1 MRISSQQ
8 VFDSG
13 VSSMQQHT
21 SDVVKYQQQISSGR
35 KYQVASDDALAAGLG
50 VQIDLDNTQFAMFKV
65 NQNHITA
72 SLTSTDSQL
81 MNINLALT
89 NFQQMMVQAGN
100 GTLGAN
106 GLKTLGQQAA
116 TLYDTVNQMSQ
127 AKDAN
132 GQQILRS
139 TTPASVLVA
148 PNITL
153 ETALSFSEVME
164 VPTGMTQTVMVFM
177 ASVRDKL
184 NAGTALSTADMDNIQ
199 LVLKQV
205 TKAQVKTGLLQNQL
219 DAATE
224 AADVQKNN
232 VEVQRSNLLDTDLAT
247 ATAGLMKSN
256 ALLQAAQSIMTK
268 MDTNSLFQKL
278 WSLIF
283 DLNEL
288 NCISNTEILKLFNQQ
303 QYSTT
308 QS

>member
-35 KYQVASDDALAAGLG
+35 KYQLASDDALAAGLG
-50 VQIDLDNTQFAMFKV
+50 VQIDLDNAQFAMFKV
-65 NQNHITA
+65 NQNHINA

-81 MNINLALT
+81 SGINIALT
-89 NFQQMMVQAGN
+89 TFQQMMVQAGN
-100 GTLGAN
+100 GTLGAD
-106 GLKTLGQQAA
+106 GLKTLGQQAS
-116 TLYDTVNQMSQ
+116 TLYNTVNQMSL

-132 GQQILRS
+132 GEQILR
-139 TTPASVLVA
+139 TATPTSVLVA
-148 PNITL
+148 PNVSL
-153 ETALSFSEVME
+153 ETALSFSEVMAANGRAQD
-164 VPTGMTQTVMVFM
+164 VMTFLG
-177 ASVRDKL
+177 SVRDKL
-184 NAGTALSTADMDNIQ
+184 NAGTTLSSSDMDNIQ

-232 VEVQRSNLLDTDLAT
+232 VELQRSNLLDTDLAT
-247 ATAGLMKSN
+247 ATAGLVKSN

-268 MDTNSLFQKL
+268 LDSNSLFQKL
-278 WSLIF
+278 
-283 DLNEL
+283 
-288 NCISNTEILKLFNQQ
+288 
-303 QYSTT
+303 
-308 QS
+308 

>member
-35 KYQVASDDALAAGLG
+35 KYRVASDDALAAGLG
-50 VQIDLDNTQFAMFKV
+50 VQIDLDNAQFAMFKV

-81 MNINLALT
+81 SNISLALT
-89 NFQQMMVQAGN
+89 KFQQMMVQAGN
-100 GTLGAN
+100 GTLGVD
-106 GLKTLGQQAA
+106 GLKTLGHQAS
-116 TLYDTVNQMSQ
+116 TLYNTVNQMSQ

-132 GQQILRS
+132 GEQILRTS
-139 TTPASVLVA
+139 TPASVLVA
-148 PNITL
+148 PNVTL
-153 ETALSFSEVME
+153 ETALSFSEVMST
-164 VPTGMTQTVMVFM
+164 PAGMAQDVMTFM
-177 ASVRDKL
+177 ASVRDSL
-184 NAGTALSTADMDNIQ
+184 NAGTALPSSDMDKIQ

-219 DAATE
+219 DAAAE

-247 ATAGLMKSN
+247 ATAGLVKSN

-268 MDTNSLFQKL
+268 LDSNSLFQKL
-278 WSLIF
+278 
-283 DLNEL
+283 
-288 NCISNTEILKLFNQQ
+288 
-303 QYSTT
+303 
-308 QS
+308 

>member
-35 KYQVASDDALAAGLG
+35 KYQLASDDALAAGLG
-50 VQIDLDNTQFAMFKV
+50 VQIDLDNAQFAMFRV
-65 NQNHITA
+65 NQNHINA

-81 MNINLALT
+81 NNINIALT
-89 NFQQMMVQAGN
+89 KFQQMMVQAGN
-100 GTLGAN
+100 GTLGVD
-106 GLKTLGQQAA
+106 GLKTLGQQAT
-116 TLYDTVNQMSQ
+116 TLHDTVDQMSK

-132 GQQILRS
+132 GQQILRDVENPP
-139 TTPASVLVA
+139 TTVLVA
-148 PNITL
+148 PNVNL
-153 ETALSFSEVME
+153 ETALSFAEVME
-164 VPTGMTQTVMVFM
+164 VTASMTGSLDVMDFM
-177 ASVRDKL
+177 FEVSNKL
-184 NAGTALSTADMDNIQ
+184 NAGTALSSTDMSNMQ

-247 ATAGLMKSN
+247 ATAGLVKSN

-268 MDTNSLFQKL
+268 LDTNSLFQKL
-278 WSLIF
+278 
-283 DLNEL
+283 
-288 NCISNTEILKLFNQQ
+288 
-303 QYSTT
+303 
-308 QS
+308 

>member
-50 VQIDLDNTQFAMFKV
+50 VQIDLDNAQFAMFKV
-65 NQNHITA
+65 NQNHINA

-81 MNINLALT
+81 SGINIALT
-89 NFQQMMVQAGN
+89 TFQQMMVQAGN
-100 GTLGAN
+100 GTLGAD
-106 GLKTLGQQAA
+106 GLKTLGQQAS
-116 TLYDTVNQMSQ
+116 TLYNTVNQMSL

-132 GQQILRS
+132 GEQILR
-139 TTPASVLVA
+139 TATPTSVLVA
-148 PNITL
+148 PNISL
-153 ETALSFSEVME
+153 ETALSFSEVMAANGRAQD
-164 VPTGMTQTVMVFM
+164 VITFLG
-177 ASVRDKL
+177 SVRDKL
-184 NAGTALSTADMDNIQ
+184 NAGTALSASDMDNIQ

-232 VEVQRSNLLDTDLAT
+232 VELQRSNLLDTDLAT
-247 ATAGLMKSN
+247 ATAGLVKSN

-268 MDTNSLFQKL
+268 LDSNSLFQKL
-278 WSLIF
+278 
-283 DLNEL
+283 
-288 NCISNTEILKLFNQQ
+288 
-303 QYSTT
+303 
-308 QS
+308 

>member
-35 KYQVASDDALAAGLG
+35 KYQLASDDALAAGLG
-50 VQIDLDNTQFAMFKV
+50 VQIDLDNAQFAMFKV
-65 NQNHITA
+65 NQNHINA

-81 MNINLALT
+81 SGINIALT
-89 NFQQMMVQAGN
+89 TFQQMMVQAGN
-100 GTLGAN
+100 GTLGAD
-106 GLKTLGQQAA
+106 GLKTLGQQAS
-116 TLYDTVNQMSQ
+116 TLYNTVNQMSL

-132 GQQILRS
+132 GEQILRIA
-139 TTPASVLVA
+139 TPTSVLVA
-148 PNITL
+148 PNVSL
-153 ETALSFSEVME
+153 ETALSFSEVMAANGRAQD
-164 VPTGMTQTVMVFM
+164 VITFLG
-177 ASVRDKL
+177 SVRDKL
-184 NAGTALSTADMDNIQ
+184 IAGTALASTDMDNIQ

-247 ATAGLMKSN
+247 ATAGLVKSN

-268 MDTNSLFQKL
+268 LDSNSLFQKL
-278 WSLIF
+278 
-283 DLNEL
+283 
-288 NCISNTEILKLFNQQ
+288 
-303 QYSTT
+303 
-308 QS
+308 

>member
-50 VQIDLDNTQFAMFKV
+50 VQIDLDNAQFAMFRV
-65 NQNHITA
+65 NQNHINA

-81 MNINLALT
+81 SGINIALT
-89 NFQQMMVQAGN
+89 KFQQMMVQAGN
-100 GTLGAN
+100 GTLGTD
-106 GLKTLGQQAA
+106 GLKTLGQQAS
-116 TLYDTVNQMSQ
+116 TLYNTVNQMSL

-132 GQQILRS
+132 GEQILR
-139 TTPASVLVA
+139 TATPTSVLVA
-148 PNITL
+148 PNISL
-153 ETALSFSEVME
+153 ETALSFSEVMAANGRAQD
-164 VPTGMTQTVMVFM
+164 VITFLG
-177 ASVRDKL
+177 SVRDKL
-184 NAGTALSTADMDNIQ
+184 NAGTALSASDMDNIQ

-247 ATAGLMKSN
+247 ATAGLVKSN

-268 MDTNSLFQKL
+268 LDSNSLFQKL
-278 WSLIF
+278 
-283 DLNEL
+283 
-288 NCISNTEILKLFNQQ
+288 
-303 QYSTT
+303 
-308 QS
+308 

>member
-50 VQIDLDNTQFAMFKV
+50 VQIDLNNTQFAMFKV

-139 TTPASVLVA
+139 TTPTSVLVA

-153 ETALSFSEVME
+153 ETALSFSEVMAA
-164 VPTGMTQTVMVFM
+164 PTGMTDTVMIFM
-177 ASVRDKL
+177 GSVRDKL

-247 ATAGLMKSN
+247 ATAGLMKAN

-278 WSLIF
+278 
-283 DLNEL
+283 
-288 NCISNTEILKLFNQQ
+288 
-303 QYSTT
+303 
-308 QS
+308 

>member
-35 KYQVASDDALAAGLG
+35 KYQLASDDALAAGLG
-50 VQIDLDNTQFAMFKV
+50 VQIDLDNSQFAMFRV
-65 NQNHITA
+65 NQNHINA

-81 MNINLALT
+81 NNINIALT
-89 NFQQMMVQAGN
+89 KFQQMMVQAGN
-100 GTLGAN
+100 GTLGAD
-106 GLKTLGQQAA
+106 GLKTLGQQAT
-116 TLYDTVNQMSQ
+116 TLYNTVDQMSK

-132 GQQILRS
+132 GEQILRS
-139 TTPASVLVA
+139 TTPSSVLVA
-148 PNITL
+148 PNVSL
-153 ETALSFSEVME
+153 ETALSFDEVMLA
-164 VPTGMTQTVMVFM
+164 PTGMNQTVLLFLD
-177 ASVRDKL
+177 SVRDNL
-184 NAGTALSTADMDNIQ
+184 TAGTALSSSDMSNMQ

-232 VEVQRSNLLDTDLAT
+232 VELQRSNLLDTDLAT
-247 ATAGLMKSN
+247 ATAGLVKSN

-268 MDTNSLFQKL
+268 LDTNSLFQKL
-278 WSLIF
+278 
-283 DLNEL
+283 
-288 NCISNTEILKLFNQQ
+288 
-303 QYSTT
+303 
-308 QS
+308 

>member
-50 VQIDLDNTQFAMFKV
+50 VQIDLDNAQFAMFRV
-65 NQNHITA
+65 NQNHINA

-81 MNINLALT
+81 SGINIALT
-89 NFQQMMVQAGN
+89 KFQQMMVQAGN
-100 GTLGAN
+100 GTLGAD
-106 GLKTLGQQAA
+106 GLKTLGQQAS
-116 TLYDTVNQMSQ
+116 TLYNTVNQMSL

-132 GQQILRS
+132 GEQILR
-139 TTPASVLVA
+139 TATPTSVLVA
-148 PNITL
+148 PNVSL
-153 ETALSFSEVME
+153 ETALSFSEVMAANGRAQD
-164 VPTGMTQTVMVFM
+164 VMTFLG
-177 ASVRDKL
+177 SVRDKL
-184 NAGTALSTADMDNIQ
+184 NAGTALSSSDMDNIQ

-247 ATAGLMKSN
+247 ATAGLVKSN

-268 MDTNSLFQKL
+268 LDSNSLFQKL
-278 WSLIF
+278 
-283 DLNEL
+283 
-288 NCISNTEILKLFNQQ
+288 
-303 QYSTT
+303 
-308 QS
+308 

>member
-50 VQIDLDNTQFAMFKV
+50 VQIDLDNAQFAMFKV
-65 NQNHITA
+65 NQNHINA

-81 MNINLALT
+81 SGINIALT
-89 NFQQMMVQAGN
+89 TFQQMMVQAGN
-100 GTLGAN
+100 GTLGTD
-106 GLKTLGQQAA
+106 GLKTLGQQAS
-116 TLYDTVNQMSQ
+116 TLYNTVNQMSL

-132 GQQILRS
+132 GEQILR
-139 TTPASVLVA
+139 TATPTSVLVA
-148 PNITL
+148 PNISL
-153 ETALSFSEVME
+153 ETALSFSEVMAANGRAQD
-164 VPTGMTQTVMVFM
+164 VITFLG
-177 ASVRDKL
+177 SVRDKL
-184 NAGTALSTADMDNIQ
+184 NAGTALSASDMDNIQ

-247 ATAGLMKSN
+247 ATAGLVKSN

-268 MDTNSLFQKL
+268 LDSNSLFQKL
-278 WSLIF
+278 
-283 DLNEL
+283 
-288 NCISNTEILKLFNQQ
+288 
-303 QYSTT
+303 
-308 QS
+308 

>member
-35 KYQVASDDALAAGLG
+35 KYQLASDDALAAGLG
-50 VQIDLDNTQFAMFKV
+50 VQIDLDNAQFAMLRV
-65 NQNHITA
+65 NQNHINA

-81 MNINLALT
+81 NNINIALT
-89 NFQQMMVQAGN
+89 KFQQMMVQAGN
-100 GTLGAN
+100 GTLGAD
-106 GLKTLGQQAA
+106 GLKTLGQQAT
-116 TLYDTVNQMSQ
+116 TLYNTVDQMSK

-132 GQQILRS
+132 GEQILRS
-139 TTPASVLVA
+139 TTPSSVLVA
-148 PNITL
+148 PNVSL
-153 ETALSFSEVME
+153 ETALSFDEVMLA
-164 VPTGMTQTVMVFM
+164 PTGMNQTVLLFLD
-177 ASVRDKL
+177 SVRDNL
-184 NAGTALSTADMDNIQ
+184 TAGTALSSSDMSNMQ

-232 VEVQRSNLLDTDLAT
+232 VELQRSNLLDTDLAT
-247 ATAGLMKSN
+247 ATAGLVKSN

-268 MDTNSLFQKL
+268 LDTNSLFQKL
-278 WSLIF
+278 
-283 DLNEL
+283 
-288 NCISNTEILKLFNQQ
+288 
-303 QYSTT
+303 
-308 QS
+308 

>member
-13 VSSMQQHT
+13 VSSMQQYT

-50 VQIDLDNTQFAMFKV
+50 VQIDLDNAQFAMFRV
-65 NQNHITA
+65 NQNHINA

-81 MNINLALT
+81 SGINIALT
-89 NFQQMMVQAGN
+89 KFQQMMVQAGN
-100 GTLGAN
+100 GTLGAD
-106 GLKTLGQQAA
+106 GLKTLGQQAS
-116 TLYDTVNQMSQ
+116 TLYNTVNQMSL

-132 GQQILRS
+132 GEQILR
-139 TTPASVLVA
+139 TATPTSVLVA
-148 PNITL
+148 PNVSL
-153 ETALSFSEVME
+153 ETALSFSEVMAANGRAQD
-164 VPTGMTQTVMVFM
+164 VITFLG
-177 ASVRDKL
+177 SVRDKL
-184 NAGTALSTADMDNIQ
+184 NAGTALSASDMDNIQ

-247 ATAGLMKSN
+247 ATAGLVKSN

-268 MDTNSLFQKL
+268 LDSNSLFQKL
-278 WSLIF
+278 
-283 DLNEL
+283 
-288 NCISNTEILKLFNQQ
+288 
-303 QYSTT
+303 
-308 QS
+308 

>member
-8 VFDSG
+8 VFDIG

-35 KYQVASDDALAAGLG
+35 KYQLASDDALAAGLG
-50 VQIDLDNTQFAMFKV
+50 VQIDLDNAQYAMFRV
-65 NQNHITA
+65 NQNHINA

-81 MNINLALT
+81 NNINIALT
-89 NFQQMMVQAGN
+89 KFQQMMVQAGN
-100 GTLGAN
+100 GTLGAD
-106 GLKTLGQQAA
+106 GLKTLGQQAT
-116 TLYDTVNQMSQ
+116 TLYNTVDQMSK

-132 GQQILRS
+132 GEQILRS
-139 TTPASVLVA
+139 TTPTSVLVA
-148 PNITL
+148 PNVIL
-153 ETALSFSEVME
+153 ETALSFDEVMLA
-164 VPTGMTQTVMVFM
+164 PTGMNQTVMLFLD
-177 ASVRDKL
+177 SVRDNL
-184 NAGTALSTADMDNIQ
+184 TAGIALSSSDMSNMQ

-247 ATAGLMKSN
+247 ATAGLVKSN

-268 MDTNSLFQKL
+268 LDTNSLFQKL
-278 WSLIF
+278 
-283 DLNEL
+283 
-288 NCISNTEILKLFNQQ
+288 
-303 QYSTT
+303 
-308 QS
+308 

>member
-21 SDVVKYQQQISSGR
+21 SDMVKYQQQISSGR

-50 VQIDLDNTQFAMFKV
+50 VQIDLDNAQFAMFKV
-65 NQNHITA
+65 NQNHIMA
-72 SLTSTDSQL
+72 SLTSTDSVL
-81 MNINLALT
+81 NNINLALT
-89 NFQQMMVQAGN
+89 KFQQMMVQAGN
-100 GTLGAN
+100 GTLGAA
-106 GLKTLGQQAA
+106 GLKTLGQQATA
-116 TLYDTVNQMSQ
+116 LYNTVNQMAQS
-127 AKDAN
+127 KDAN
-132 GQQILRS
+132 GQQILRT
-139 TTPASVLVA
+139 TTPTSVLVA
-148 PNITL
+148 PNVVL
-153 ETALSFSEVME
+153 ETALSSDEVMSA
-164 VPTGMTQTVMVFM
+164 PSGMSDTDLTVLTFLD
-177 ASVRDKL
+177 SVRDKL
-184 NAGTALSTADMDNIQ
+184 VAGTALSSTDMDNVQ

-247 ATAGLMKSN
+247 ATAGLVKAN

-278 WSLIF
+278 
-283 DLNEL
+283 
-288 NCISNTEILKLFNQQ
+288 
-303 QYSTT
+303 
-308 QS
+308 

>member
-35 KYQVASDDALAAGLG
+35 KYQLASDDALAAGLG
-50 VQIDLDNTQFAMFKV
+50 VQIDLDNAQYAMFRV
-65 NQNHITA
+65 NQNHINA

-81 MNINLALT
+81 NNINIALT
-89 NFQQMMVQAGN
+89 KFQQMMVQAGN
-100 GTLGAN
+100 GTLGAD
-106 GLKTLGQQAA
+106 GLKTLGQQAT
-116 TLYDTVNQMSQ
+116 TLYNTVDQMSK

-132 GQQILRS
+132 GEQILRS
-139 TTPASVLVA
+139 TTPSSVLVA
-148 PNITL
+148 PNVSL
-153 ETALSFSEVME
+153 ETALSFDEVMLA
-164 VPTGMTQTVMVFM
+164 PTGMNQTVLLFLD
-177 ASVRDKL
+177 SVRDNL
-184 NAGTALSTADMDNIQ
+184 TAGTALSSSDMSNMQ

-232 VEVQRSNLLDTDLAT
+232 VELQRSNLLDTDLAT
-247 ATAGLMKSN
+247 ATAGLVKSN

-268 MDTNSLFQKL
+268 LDTNSLFQKL
-278 WSLIF
+278 
-283 DLNEL
+283 
-288 NCISNTEILKLFNQQ
+288 
-303 QYSTT
+303 
-308 QS
+308 

>member
-50 VQIDLDNTQFAMFKV
+50 VQIDLDNAQFAMFRV
-65 NQNHITA
+65 NQNHINA

-81 MNINLALT
+81 SGINIALT
-89 NFQQMMVQAGN
+89 KFQQMMVQAGN
-100 GTLGAN
+100 GTLGAD
-106 GLKTLGQQAA
+106 GLKTLGQQAS
-116 TLYDTVNQMSQ
+116 TLYNTVNQMSL

-132 GQQILRS
+132 GEQILR
-139 TTPASVLVA
+139 TATPTSVLVA
-148 PNITL
+148 PNVSL
-153 ETALSFSEVME
+153 ETALSFSEVMAANGRAQD
-164 VPTGMTQTVMVFM
+164 VITFLG
-177 ASVRDKL
+177 SVRDKL
-184 NAGTALSTADMDNIQ
+184 NAGTALSSSDMDNIQ

-232 VEVQRSNLLDTDLAT
+232 VELQRSNLLDTDLAT
-247 ATAGLMKSN
+247 ATAGLVKSN

-268 MDTNSLFQKL
+268 LDSNSLFQKL
-278 WSLIF
+278 
-283 DLNEL
+283 
-288 NCISNTEILKLFNQQ
+288 
-303 QYSTT
+303 
-308 QS
+308 

>member
-35 KYQVASDDALAAGLG
+35 KYQLASDDALAAGLG
-50 VQIDLDNTQFAMFKV
+50 VQIDLDNAQFAMFKV

-81 MNINLALT
+81 NNINLALSK
-89 NFQQMMVQAGN
+89 FQQMMVQAGN
-100 GTLGAN
+100 GTLGAE
-106 GLKTLGQQAA
+106 GLKTLGQQAS
-116 TLYDTVNQMSQ
+116 TLYNTVDQMSQ

-132 GQQILRS
+132 GEQILR
-139 TTPASVLVA
+139 TATPSSVLVA
-148 PNITL
+148 PNVSL
-153 ETALSFSEVME
+153 ETALTYAEVMAA
-164 VPTGMTQTVMVFM
+164 PNGMAQNVMTFM
-177 ASVRDKL
+177 GSVRDKL
-184 NAGTALSTADMDNIQ
+184 TAGTALSGSDMDNIQ

-205 TKAQVKTGLLQNQL
+205 TRAQVKTGLLQNQL

-232 VEVQRSNLLDTDLAT
+232 VELQRSNLLDTDLAT
-247 ATAGLMKSN
+247 ATAGLVKSN

-268 MDTNSLFQKL
+268 LDSNSLFQKL
-278 WSLIF
+278 
-283 DLNEL
+283 
-288 NCISNTEILKLFNQQ
+288 
-303 QYSTT
+303 
-308 QS
+308 

>member
-21 SDVVKYQQQISSGR
+21 SDVMKYQQQISSGR
-35 KYQVASDDALAAGLG
+35 KYQMASDDALAAGLG
-50 VQIDLDNTQFAMFKV
+50 VQIDLDNAQFAMFKV

-81 MNINLALT
+81 NNINFALT
-89 NFQQMMVQAGN
+89 RFQQMMVQAGN
-100 GTLGAN
+100 GTLGVE
-106 GLKTLGQQAA
+106 GLKTLGQQAS
-116 TLYDTVNQMSQ
+116 TLYNTVNQMSQ

-132 GQQILRS
+132 GEQILRTS
-139 TTPASVLVA
+139 TPASVLVA
-148 PNITL
+148 PNVTL
-153 ETALSFSEVME
+153 ETALSFAEVMSA
-164 VPTGMTQTVMVFM
+164 PSGMAQDVMTFM
-177 ASVRDKL
+177 DSVRVKL
-184 NAGTALSTADMDNIQ
+184 NAGTALSSSDMDNIQ

-219 DAATE
+219 EAAAE

-247 ATAGLMKSN
+247 ATAGLVKSN

-268 MDTNSLFQKL
+268 LDSNSLFQKL
-278 WSLIF
+278 
-283 DLNEL
+283 
-288 NCISNTEILKLFNQQ
+288 
-303 QYSTT
+303 
-308 QS
+308 

>member
-13 VSSMQQHT
+13 VTSMQQHT

-35 KYQVASDDALAAGLG
+35 KYQLASDNALAAGLG
-50 VQIDLDNTQFAMFKV
+50 VQIDLDNAQFAMFKV

-81 MNINLALT
+81 NNINLALT
-89 NFQQMMVQAGN
+89 QFQQMMVQAGN
-100 GTLGAN
+100 GTLGVD
-106 GLKTLGQQAA
+106 GLKTLGQQAS
-116 TLYDTVNQMSQ
+116 TLCSTVDQMSQ

-132 GQQILRS
+132 GVQILRTS
-139 TTPASVLVA
+139 TPAQVLVA
-148 PNITL
+148 PNISL
-153 ETALSFSEVME
+153 ETALSISEVMSA
-164 VPTGMTQTVMVFM
+164 PTGMEQDVMTFL

-184 NAGTALSTADMDNIQ
+184 KAGTALSASDMDNIQ

-205 TKAQVKTGLLQNQL
+205 TRAQVKTGLLQNQL

-247 ATAGLMKSN
+247 ATAGLVKSN

-268 MDTNSLFQKL
+268 LDANSLFQKL
-278 WSLIF
+278 
-283 DLNEL
+283 
-288 NCISNTEILKLFNQQ
+288 
-303 QYSTT
+303 
-308 QS
+308 